1 MASANHRG
9 TGIFRR
15 SVSKRLSPEFKEA
28 LDGLPGVPQL
38 KRVGERP
45 RLGSY
50 LADLWDRRLF
60 IYVGARGEASTSHSR
75 DRLGLLWL
83 IIRPLL
89 DAVFYYVIFALLL
102 KVDRGMDN
110 FVAWLLVGL
119 FMFQFT
125 TRSITAGVG
134 LIRGS
139 KAMIRA
145 FTFPRASLAISNVT
159 RELLLAIPSFATML
173 VLIAVIPPHALPT
186 PLFLLMVP
194 LLAVQL
200 LVNLGLVLVLARVG
214 ALLPDF
220 ARLMSFIQRVL
231 FYGSGVIIPILN
243 YELPQ
248 WVERIVTGNPLFVM
262 LEMYRSI
269 LVYGEPPAAGD
280 WLYFLAWAVGAFLVG
295 FVVFWWAEESYG
307 RE

>member
-110 FVAWLLVGL
+110 FIAWLLVGL

-125 TRSITAGVG
+125 SRPMSAGVN

-145 FTFPRASLAISNVT
+145 FAFPRASLAVSNVM
-159 RELLLAIPSFATML
+159 RELLLAIPSFVTMI
-173 VLIAVIPPHALPT
+173 VLIAIIPPHAWPT
-186 PLFLLMVP
+186 GLIFLMVP

-200 LVNLGLVLVLARVG
+200 LLNLGLVLLLARLG

-231 FYGSGVIIPILN
+231 FYGSGVIIPITRFEVN
-243 YELPQ
+243 P
-248 WVERIVTGNPLFVM
+248 WVDAVVTSNPLFVM

-269 LVYGEPPAAGD
+269 LVYGEPPSAGD
-280 WLYFLAWAVGAFLVG
+280 WFYLMVWAVGAFLVG